1 MYMYGN
7 KSDWF
12 KYGVIRNLKHN
23 VLTQAYMMHVSFQAW
38 FELQGFLL
46 AEYIRGAVNM
56 GVIGIENK
64 IRCICT
70 YIWFDAVGREKLC
83 WIKMNKYKL
92 HLKGVLSNSGK
103 N

>member
-1 MYMYGN
+1 M
-7 KSDWF
+7 
-12 KYGVIRNLKHN
+12 
-23 VLTQAYMMHVSFQAW
+23 
-38 FELQGFLL
+38 

-70 YIWFDAVGREKLC
+70 YICFDAVGREKLC

-92 HLKGVLSNSGK
+92 HLKGVL
-103 N
+103 